1 MDLNKLYS
9 QVILEHYE
17 NSTHRREM
25 EGEHICE
32 RGYNPLCGDDITLQ
46 VKFDGNIIEDAAFR
60 GKGCAISQAS
70 TSMLIDLIKGKDIEE
85 AIRLIDIFL
94 RMIKKED
101 GDYENLEDAQVLQGV
116 SDFPARV
123 KCAVL
128 AWYTLKNIVEKQQRL
143 IADK

>member
-1 MDLNKLYS
+1 MDLNQLYS

-17 NSTHRREM
+17 NSPHRREM
-25 EGEHICE
+25 EGDHICE

-46 VKFDGNIIEDAAFR
+46 VKFNEDIIEDVAFK

-70 TSMLIDLIKGKDIEE
+70 TSMLIDLIKGKNLEE
-85 AIRLIDIFL
+85 VLKLIDEFL
-94 RMIKKED
+94 KMIKKED
-101 GDYENLEDAQVLQGV
+101 GDYESLEDAQILQGV

-128 AWYTLKNIVEKQQRL
+128 AWHTLKNIIVKQYE
-143 IADK
+143 IGK

>member
-1 MDLNKLYS
+1 MDLNQLYS
-9 QVILEHYE
+9 EVILEHYE
-17 NSTHRREM
+17 NSPHRREM

-32 RGYNPLCGDDITLQ
+32 RGYNPLCGDDINLQ
-46 VKFDGNIIEDAAFR
+46 VKFNGKIIEDAAFS

-70 TSMLIDLIKGKDIEE
+70 TSMLIDLMKGKSIEE
-85 AIRLIDIFL
+85 ALGLIDEFF

-101 GDYENLEDAQVLQGV
+101 GDYDNLEDAQILKGV

-128 AWYTLKNIVEKQQRL
+128 AWHTLKNIIVRQRESSHN
-143 IADK
+143 